1 MSKRSGTG
9 TQANSRDERLREA
22 LRANLQRRK
31 AQARARSGGDDGSD
45 ITDKAAAQPA
55 KTETGRDES

>member
-9 TQANSRDERLREA
+9 TEQTSREDRLREA

-31 AQARARSGGDDGSD
+31 AQARARAGGAAGSD
-45 ITDKAAAQPA
+45 ETGRAAAQA
-55 KTETGRDES
+55 AEENTGGDES

>member
-31 AQARARSGGDDGSD
+31 AQARARAGGDDGSD
-45 ITDKAAAQPA
+45 ITDKVAAQAA